1 METLKPKKIYFGYL
15 PSRYDYTW
23 CHKFKESDI
32 GTWSDAD
39 YCTNDSRTT
48 PFGEKCIDR

>member
-1 METLKPKKIYFGYL
+1 MNFDYPL
-15 PSRYDYTW
+15 SRYDYTW